1 MKPNLNP
8 KTWILLGLSGAL
20 LSLAP
25 LTIPGK
31 TLLLAG
37 LITLT
42 LYSRTLTRWVRL
54 TTTVLLPIATIAF
67 TIQATSHPGATPYA
81 SWTPLTPITFTIT
94 AEGIHYGTTLALQI
108 LTFGT
113 SCALITHPG
122 PHNLRHALTSWNT
135 PPRLTYLLI
144 ATTNA
149 PIQLRHYATIA
160 QETAAAR
167 GLPQPGITHR
177 FTHPLRI
184 LATLLTLILTENHH
198 RTRTLTHHN
207 IEHPGPRTLLNPPTD
222 TTTQTIT
229 RWTVL
234 TLTTATT
241 ISLYL

>member
-1 MKPNLNP
+1 MKPNINP
-8 KTWILLGLSGAL
+8 KTWILLGLSGAI
-20 LSLAP
+20 LSLTP
-25 LTIPGK
+25 LTVPGK

-37 LITLT
+37 LIALT
-42 LYSRTLTRWVRL
+42 AYSRTLTRWARL
-54 TTTVLLPIATIAF
+54 TATVLLPIATIAF
-67 TIQATSHPGATPYA
+67 AIQATSHPGATPYA
-81 SWTPLTPITFTIT
+81 SWTPLEPITFTIT

-144 ATTNA
+144 ATINT
-149 PIQLRHYATIA
+149 PVQLRHYATIA

-177 FTHPLRI
+177 LTHPIHVLT
-184 LATLLTLILTENHH
+184 TLLTLILTENHH

-207 IEHPGPRTLLNPPTD
+207 IDTPGPRTLPNPPTD
-222 TTTQTIT
+222 TTAQTIT
-229 RWTVL
+229 RWTAL
-234 TLTTATT
+234 TLTLATT
-241 ISLYL
+241 ASLYL